1 MISNSD
7 RSRVA
12 NISYSAHSRSVI
24 SLTAVRLSRL
34 RPAASAN
41 TDRLNVA
48 GRQLA
53 RIHLH
58 RQSLQLLGAALHHFA
73 SKPTTSPVRVAIGMT
88 FSVQPAACLDPSGPG
103 ERNFALPKPVKG
115 SILASQPLG
124 SRQMSVEG
132 GGPR

>member
-41 TDRLNVA
+41 TASMSRVD
-48 GRQLA
+48 
-53 RIHLH
+53 
-58 RQSLQLLGAALHHFA
+58 SLRAYISTAKVSSSSLHHFA